1 MNNKLIAIAITAVL
15 TPSAAFAENANIE
28 FYGRIHASLDSV
40 SGNGTTLGASA
51 KNTVSLNDNSS
62 RFGLKGKHDIGN
74 GLTGVFQAEAALDA
88 NGKGGAGALPGLR
101 DSYIGLAGG
110 FGTVLVGKL
119 PAANQYVYDSNLFAD
134 QLGDAANFTGHL
146 MPGRA
151 NGALHYV
158 APKFGDVT
166 VALTYLPASSL
177 ESTLGKYGTPLPAG
191 AADKAN
197 NSAGFTAGYAAN
209 GMTAKLAYFS
219 IGLGNQ
225 AASGYVNG
233 KLQPLSIAGSYD
245 FGSGMLSAQFVS
257 VKLTNAAVTTT
268 RNIYNIGGKFNVTDT
283 GAIKAQFSKAGTSA
297 AAALDGAQ
305 MFAVGYDHTLSK
317 QMSMYVVYAQTT
329 NDTNATFAMDGW
341 GHNSQSAGMFKGND
355 PKGLGVGLTYNF

>member
-1 MNNKLIAIAITAVL
+1 MNKKLMTIAVAAVL
-15 TPSAAFAENANIE
+15 APAAAFAENANIE

-40 SGNGTTLGASA
+40 SGNGATAGASA

-62 RFGLKGKHDIGN
+62 RFGLKGKHDMGN

-101 DSYIGLAGG
+101 DTYIGLAGG

-134 QLGDAANFTGHL
+134 QLGDAANFTGNS

-158 APKFGDVT
+158 APKFSDVT

-177 ESTLGKYGTPLPAG
+177 ESTLGGYAAAPAT
-191 AADKAN
+191 DKAD

-209 GMTAKLAYFS
+209 GITAKLAYFS

-225 AASGYVNG
+225 AAAGYVNG

-245 FGSGMLSAQFVS
+245 FGNGMVSAQFVS
-257 VKLTNAAVTTT
+257 IKLTNAGATNT
-268 RNIYNIGGKFNVTDT
+268 RNIYNIGGKFNVTET
-283 GAIKAQFSKAGTSA
+283 GAIKAQFSKAGTGA
-297 AAALDGAQ
+297 AGALDGAQ

-329 NDTNATFAMDGW
+329 NDTNGAFVMDNW
-341 GHNSQSAGMFKGND
+341 GHNSQSAGMLKGND